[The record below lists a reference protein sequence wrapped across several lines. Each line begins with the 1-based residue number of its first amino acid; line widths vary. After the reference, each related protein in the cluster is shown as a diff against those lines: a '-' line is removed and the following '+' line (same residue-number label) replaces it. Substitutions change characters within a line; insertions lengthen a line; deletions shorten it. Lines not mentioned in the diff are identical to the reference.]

1 MKLAILSAG
10 APRHGLNLCTMVQ
23 SISDS
28 EGWGWQTQFVPWV
41 KDGYDSFDFSTVDW
55 CWWEGCFE
63 RVFEFMGQIEGP
75 HHAARWIGTDLLQHR
90 ELVARGY
97 PDPFGNARIH
107 MADAPHLVQEAYQ
120 LTGLDVALV
129 RSIPPE
135 TYQATPIQRWDN
147 ILCYVPTGRE
157 DFFRW
162 SWILEVARDYPEIGF
177 SILARQETPKEVTNV
192 RAIQEVQG
200 EEKRR
205 LFESC
210 FTYLRPV
217 EHDGIGLTLVEMAQL
232 GRYVFH
238 SDTRIP
244 FVGPARSVGEIEFG
258 IDRILSEKKSPDPEV
273 STYYVNEYSYDK
285 LRGDV
290 EKLRFEM
297 AKHLPI
303 SP

>member
-10 APRHGLNLCTMVQ
+10 APRHALNLCTMVQ

-28 EGWGWQTQFVPWV
+28 EGWGWECAFWEW
-41 KDGYDSFDFSTVDW
+41 KKNGYDDYDFPTVDW
-55 CWWEGCFE
+55 CWWEGCFQ
-63 RVFEFMGQIEGP
+63 RVFEPVFMPDGTNHIV
-75 HHAARWIGTDLLQHR
+75 RWIGTDILAHQ

-97 PDPFGNARIH
+97 PDEFGRARLH
-107 MADAPHLVQEAYQ
+107 LADAPSLVAEAQ
-120 LTGLDVALV
+120 ALTGIETHYV

-135 TYQATPIQRWDN
+135 TYSPTPIQRWDN

>member
-10 APRHGLNLCTMVQ
+10 APRHAVNLCTMVQ
-23 SISDS
+23 KISDS
-28 EGWGWQTQFVPWV
+28 EGWGWDAQFVPWE
-41 KDGYDSFDFSTVDW
+41 KDGYDSFDFSAIDW

-63 RVFEFMGQIEGP
+63 RCFEFMSNMSECLHLG
-75 HHAARWIGTDLLQHR
+75 RFIGTDILQHADLR
-90 ELVARGY
+90 QRGY
-97 PDPFGNARIH
+97 DSPFQAASILL
-107 MADAPHLVQEAYQ
+107 ADAPHLVQEAQQ
-120 LTGLDVALV
+120 LTGREVGYV

-135 TYQATPIQRWDN
+135 TYQATPITKWDN

-177 SILARQETPKEVTNV
+177 SILARQETPKEVANV

-205 LFESC
+205 LFDSC
-210 FTYLRPV
+210 FCYLRPV
-217 EHDGIGLTLVEMAQL
+217 EHDGIGLTLIEMAQL
-232 GRYVFH
+232 GRFVFH

-244 FVGPARSVGEIEFG
+244 YVIPARSVGEIEFG
-258 IDRILSEKKSPDPEV
+258 LDEILRRKQQPNPEV

-290 EKLRFEM
+290 EKLRLEM
-297 AKHLPI
+297 ARHMPI
-303 SP
+303 PP